1 MCSFFFFYCAFVF
14 SLIFCFS
21 FVLVVISFFFFED
34 WEGGRFAFFFLF
46 GGLSGDGCVVAVA
59 VRTFFLFLTSGK
71 RKRESWSTFS
81 VVIRNRRTLTF
92 LHFCG
97 FTEVDLH
104 VLLFQRKL
112 FDTHTVVQQLL
123 FATTVRSYMCSFFF
137 RFLLF
142 HVHSD
147 FTSIGLAVVKIKT
160 IKKMCLVFFFLG
172 FFACFRGSDCWEK
185 KKVLL
190 TCGFLRGFAENCVPL
205 SAWIFADVTVE
216 YYSIVTAETLYF
228 FSSP

>member
-1 MCSFFFFYCAFVF
+1 MA
-14 SLIFCFS
+14 
-21 FVLVVISFFFFED
+21 VLL
-34 WEGGRFAFFFLF
+34 FFFLF
-46 GGLSGDGCVVAVA
+46 GGLSGDGCVVAIA
-59 VRTFFLFLTSGK
+59 VRTFFFLFLTSGK